1 MQTQTRKKQTAI
13 RFSQDAERLIEGL
26 KQVTGLTATGVI
38 ESAIREMAQRRG
50 VALAPA
56 APPVET
62 EEERLNRQAAAIA
75 RLKERNR
82 DRPYSDGTNT
92 LRYIHEARAGA
103 MFGYEPTEEEIG
115 E

>member
-1 MQTQTRKKQTAI
+1 MQTRKKQTAI
-13 RFSQDAERLIEGL
+13 RFSQDAAKLVEGL

-50 VALAPA
+50 VKLTPA
-56 APPVET
+56 ESPVET
-62 EEERLNRQAAAIA
+62 EEQRRSRQAAALA
-75 RLKERNR
+75 RLRELNRN
-82 DRPYSDGTNT
+82 RPYSDGTNT